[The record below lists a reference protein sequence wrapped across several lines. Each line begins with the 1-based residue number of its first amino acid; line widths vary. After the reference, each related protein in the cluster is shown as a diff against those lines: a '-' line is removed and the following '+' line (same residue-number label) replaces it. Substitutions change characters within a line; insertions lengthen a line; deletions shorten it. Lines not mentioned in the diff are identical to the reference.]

1 MLTYAGSDAK
11 ILIYD
16 VLSEYEWIG
25 SCTGHTAPVVGLDW

>member
-1 MLTYAGSDAK
+1 MLTYAGSDNK

-25 SCTGHTAPVVGLDW
+25 GRMPTYADVC